1 EARARRDRRHAT
13 RVRAG
18 RTARQPVA
26 ERLPDRHRLRVRLPD
41 LPARPQPVRARVLL
55 RPFGTARRGNRP
67 SPQQGGHRQPARR
80 SWRIDDTREPCVGG
94 QAPEEAR
101 RAASAGRMALAL
113 ERAVAAA
120 LAVTVFAFAC
130 GSSIVNGVLLVGR
143 PGRWICLGILVGLA
157 LTYAVASR
165 P

>member
-1 EARARRDRRHAT
+1 
-13 RVRAG
+13 
-18 RTARQPVA
+18 
-26 ERLPDRHRLRVRLPD
+26 
-41 LPARPQPVRARVLL
+41 
-55 RPFGTARRGNRP
+55 
-67 SPQQGGHRQPARR
+67 
-80 SWRIDDTREPCVGG
+80 
-94 QAPEEAR
+94 
-101 RAASAGRMALAL
+101 MALAL

-165 P
+165 PRKAPPPFVYICLAFLGLAVASTA